1 MSVLSWSCAWW
12 CRRARAVVVVVGVSC
27 IGSISSWREVA
38 SPCLRCGG
46 ARWWSVLRVI
56 PVPAPGKPLPGK
68 PLGYP
73 KVTTLVHFVLV
84 LGSISASKARKKT
97 PRQWRKE
104 KCTTQLA
111 LRNRVCRSGLI
122 HDIPHQVPILV
133 GTASLAMTIPIAKV
147 THSDTWTHHNWSIIR
162 FIHQATVSPI
172 ARQIL
177 NKQADTLSLPGPSIY
192 ILPKDDQI
200 SYFDHQASKDLSPHP
215 VTTSPPP

>member
-1 MSVLSWSCAWW
+1 MGVGP
-12 CRRARAVVVVVGVSC
+12 VVVVRVVVPKSKSCGRGCRCQLHRQHQQLARGGISLLAVWRGPLVVSAPRDPCPCPWQATGVPKSDDT
-27 IGSISSWREVA
+27 G
-38 SPCLRCGG
+38 PFCLG
-46 ARWWSVLRVI
+46 
-56 PVPAPGKPLPGK
+56 
-68 PLGYP
+68 LG
-73 KVTTLVHFVLV
+73 LH
-84 LGSISASKARKKT
+84 LGIQGTKKT

-215 VTTSPPP
+215 VTTSLPP

>member
-56 PVPAPGKPLPGK
+56 PVPAPGKPL
-68 PLGYP
+68 GYP

-84 LGSISASKARKKT
+84 LGSISASKARKKH
-97 PRQWRKE
+97 PDNGE
-104 KCTTQLA
+104 KKSVLPNWPCET
-111 LRNRVCRSGLI
+111 VCRSGLI
-122 HDIPHQVPILV
+122 HDIPHQVPTLV

-192 ILPKDDQI
+192 ILLKDDQI